1 MFDMGKV
8 EILEKEIEALTP
20 DELRE
25 FRRWFVEYDSAL
37 WDQKIEEDLNS
48 GKLDSLASE
57 ALNAQNAH
65 QQGKSKKL

>member
-8 EILEKEIEALTP
+8 EILEKEIAALSP
-20 DELRE
+20 DELKE
-25 FRRWFVEYDSAL
+25 FRKWFVEYDSAL
-37 WDQKIEEDLNS
+37 WDQKIEEDLSS

-57 ALNAQNAH
+57 ALNAH